1 MLRSRKFLLK
11 YSREGFFLHQCNWNF
26 ILFHVSHEL
35 KLTKSFRNLLLMK
48 TIIWFWFQKLR
59 KFFPWTFLGSIIW
72 IAGFTYF
79 MVWWAT
85 MTGET
90 LGIPPAVRSPLSFAR
105 DKLLQ
110 NYRALSYEIL
120 RNLQKSWKSRKIL
133 WILNP
138 LNHAKSW
145 KCWASRKSFKNLQR
159 LWKNCGIIPKCVR
172 YVWNDLPL
180 NLCISKF
187 LFFSTYLVLPPDRI
201 SFNIWPMRSWKIWT
215 EIVIVLEKAQ
225 LTNL

>member
-1 MLRSRKFLLK
+1 
-11 YSREGFFLHQCNWNF
+11 
-26 ILFHVSHEL
+26 
-35 KLTKSFRNLLLMK
+35 MK

-85 MTGET
+85 TTGET

-133 WILNP
+133 WIFKSSKSCEILKMLSISQIIQKSPKALKELWDYPKMRTLCLEWFAPQSLHFKIFVFLNISSP
-138 LNHAKSW
+138 STRPNFIQYMTNAFLENMDW
-145 KCWASRKSFKNLQR
+145 N
-159 LWKNCGIIPKCVR
+159 R
-172 YVWNDLPL
+172 YSPWE
-180 NLCISKF
+180 
-187 LFFSTYLVLPPDRI
+187 STAYKPWDRC
-201 SFNIWPMRSWKIWT
+201 K
-215 EIVIVLEKAQ
+215 
-225 LTNL
+225 